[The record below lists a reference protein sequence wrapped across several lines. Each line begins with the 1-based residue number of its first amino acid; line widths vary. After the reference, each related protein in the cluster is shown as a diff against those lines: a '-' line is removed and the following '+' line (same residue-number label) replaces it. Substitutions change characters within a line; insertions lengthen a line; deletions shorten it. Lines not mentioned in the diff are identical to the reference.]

1 MNNDK
6 KDLRLYLRLCIGFF
20 FFVIIVFIILNNIY
34 TADTKDWLDG
44 NAWATII
51 IGALSSSCTLFLGFL
66 AYWQNKN
73 QRQDYQENKE
83 KIAKLEAKILELE
96 NKNK

>member
-6 KDLRLYLRLCIGFF
+6 KDLRIYFMLCFWFF
-20 FFVIIVFIILNNIY
+20 FFVIVGFFILNNIF
-34 TADTKDWLDG
+34 TTDTKVWLDG

-51 IGALSSSCTLFLGFL
+51 IGAMSSSCTLFLGFL

-73 QRQDYQENKE
+73 QRQDYQENKD
-83 KIAKLEAKILELE
+83 KISKLEAKIIELE
-96 NKNK
+96 SKNR

>member
-6 KDLRLYLRLCIGFF
+6 EDLKIYLKLCIVFFIVVIGFF
-20 FFVIIVFIILNNIY
+20 WILSGIL
-34 TADTKDWLDG
+34 TADTKAWLDG

>member
-1 MNNDK
+1 MN
-6 KDLRLYLRLCIGFF
+6 KDSKDFQKYFFSALFVPTVIILFFGIADGFF
-20 FFVIIVFIILNNIY
+20 WN
-34 TADTKDWLDG
+34 LDG

-51 IGALSSSCTLFLGFL
+51 IGVISSSCTLFLGFL

-96 NKNK
+96 NKSR

>member
-6 KDLRLYLRLCIGFF
+6 EDLKIYLRFCIGFF
-20 FFVIIVFIILNNIY
+20 LFVIVVFAILNSIL
-34 TADTKDWLDG
+34 TTDTKAWLDG

-96 NKNK
+96 NKSR

>member
-1 MNNDK
+1 MNKDSNDLK
-6 KDLRLYLRLCIGFF
+6 IYAWACFCFCI
-20 FFVIIVFIILNNIY
+20 FVIVGFAILNNIF
-34 TADTKDWLDG
+34 TTDTKVWLDG

-96 NKNK
+96 NKSR

>member
-6 KDLRLYLRLCIGFF
+6 EDLKIYLELCIGFF
-20 FFVIIVFIILNNIY
+20 IFVIAVFVILNGVFTSDANS
-34 TADTKDWLDG
+34 WLDG

-96 NKNK
+96 NKRK

>member
-1 MNNDK
+1 MNNNT
-6 KDLRLYLRLCIGFF
+6 KDLRIYFWFCFYFLLIVLAIFYMLNCFF
-20 FFVIIVFIILNNIY
+20 S
-34 TADTKDWLDG
+34 TDTKVWLDG

-51 IGALSSSCTLFLGFL
+51 IGAISSSCTLFLGFL

-73 QRQDYQENKE
+73 QRQDYRENKD

-96 NKNK
+96 NKSK

>member
-6 KDLRLYLRLCIGFF
+6 EDLKIYLKLCIGFF
-20 FFVIIVFIILNNIY
+20 IVVIVVFVILNKVLTSDANS
-34 TADTKDWLDG
+34 WLDG

-51 IGALSSSCTLFLGFL
+51 IGAISSSCTLFLGFL

-96 NKNK
+96 NKSR

>member
-6 KDLRLYLRLCIGFF
+6 KDLRIYLRLCIGFF
-20 FFVIIVFIILNNIY
+20 FFVIIVFAILNSIF
-34 TADTKDWLDG
+34 TTDTKVWLDG

-51 IGALSSSCTLFLGFL
+51 IGATSSSCTLFLGFL

-73 QRQDYQENKE
+73 QRQDYRENKD
-83 KIAKLEAKILELE
+83 KIAKLESKILELE
-96 NKNK
+96 SKNR

>member
-1 MNNDK
+1 MNNDT
-6 KDLRLYLRLCIGFF
+6 KDLKIYFGLCVWFFILVIVGFV
-20 FFVIIVFIILNNIY
+20 VINNIF
-34 TADTKDWLDG
+34 TTENKVWLDG

-51 IGALSSSCTLFLGFL
+51 IGTISSSCTLFLGFL

-73 QRQDYQENKE
+73 QRRDYQENKD

-96 NKNK
+96 SKNR